1 MTDAPFFFDEGAS
14 FVASDSS
21 RTFAQTTADTLEQA
35 RRMFME
41 ADSFQEFLLAHSL
54 GPFVRP
60 KRACQIANVGPT
72 KLYELIADGQLE
84 MVKDGRITNITARS
98 LYARYRRLIEAR
110 STSQPCIKPGAAPMM

>member
-1 MTDAPFFFDEGAS
+1 MK
-14 FVASDSS
+14 
-21 RTFAQTTADTLEQA
+21 
-35 RRMFME
+35 
-41 ADSFQEFLLAHSL
+41 ADSFEEFLQLHSL

-72 KLYELIADGQLE
+72 KLYELIGDGQLE

-110 STSQPCIKPGAAPMM
+110 PDSRAA